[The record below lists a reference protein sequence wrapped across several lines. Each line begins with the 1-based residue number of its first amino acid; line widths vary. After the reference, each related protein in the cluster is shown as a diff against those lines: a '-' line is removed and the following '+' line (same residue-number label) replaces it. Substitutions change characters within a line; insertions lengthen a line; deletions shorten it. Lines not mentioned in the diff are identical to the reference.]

1 MKFIQEAASADAPAN
16 AATPYKLSVGT
27 GFRGIFSSNV
37 DRDWVR
43 VELEA
48 GKTYDINLTGAGDNS
63 AADTI
68 LRIYDANGNLLAV
81 NDDKDFAAGELNSVL
96 AFSPENSGVYYL
108 SAGAFSGNP
117 AQDHSGSYTL
127 TVIDPEDE
135 SAPEP
140 GLPYLEL
147 QGGEGDDVLQ
157 GETGDD
163 VLRGGDGMDSLYGW
177 DGEDFLSGNAGAD
190 LLEGG
195 NGADLLFGDDAP
207 PFFDE
212 SVFRLE
218 EGMDI
223 SADDTALAGDLMT
236 IDDGDPNGAAPA
248 PALPVLTRED
258 VLAYISAKLVAGND
272 RLEGGAGDDWLEG
285 GAGDDE
291 LSGGDDDDLLVGDN
305 SAVYSINLLLT
316 TAFIYALDGSLDTDP
331 HGNDSLN
338 ETLDNL
344 ALMLVIDQLTE
355 GHDKLAGGAGDDTLQ
370 GNGGNDELHGGTGMD
385 TLSGGTGEDKLH
397 GGPGADMLNGG
408 PGDDVLNGGADDDWL
423 AGDGGNDVLEG
434 GAGNDLLMGDY
445 PSFFLAIGEEITDP
459 ADDDVDT
466 AGAVGVAVPADDG
479 PDGDA
484 TLGTA
489 SEDPV
494 LQQPALVLGPAISTG
509 AILVDDGQD
518 ELSGGPGADWIDG
531 GYGDDVLSGGPGADV
546 FVFAPWSGNDLI
558 TDFDA
563 AEDKI
568 NLAAFSGIT
577 SVDDLVTRQQEDSLI
592 IDLSAHDGGEI
603 TLQQFAAENLADI
616 QFVFFADT
624 EPDMLA

>member
-1 MKFIQEAASADAPAN
+1 MKFIQETVSADAPAS
-16 AATPYKLSVGT
+16 AGTPYKLSVGT
-27 GFRGIFSSNV
+27 GFKGMFSSNV

-68 LRIYDANGNLLAV
+68 LRIYDADGNLLAV
-81 NDDKDFAAGELNSVL
+81 NDDKDFAGGELNSTL
-96 AFSPENSGVYYL
+96 AFSPESSGVYYL

-117 AQDHSGSYTL
+117 TQDHAGSYTL

-135 SAPEP
+135 SASEP
-140 GLPYLEL
+140 GVPYLEL
-147 QGGEGDDVLQ
+147 QGREGDDVLQ

-163 VLRGGDGMDSLYGW
+163 VIRGGAGMDRLYGA
-177 DGEDFLSGNAGAD
+177 DGDDFLSGNAGAD

-195 NGADLLFGDDAP
+195 NGADLLFGDDTP
-207 PFFDE
+207 PLFDA
-212 SVFRLE
+212 SVIRLE
-218 EGMDI
+218 EDMDVD
-223 SADDTALAGDLMT
+223 ADDAPPSTEFLPLQEA
-236 IDDGDPNGAAPA
+236 DPNGADV
-248 PALPVLTRED
+248 ALPVLTRED
-258 VLAYISAKLVAGND
+258 ILAHLNARLVAGND
-272 RLEGGAGDDWLEG
+272 SLDGGAGNDWLEG
-285 GAGDDE
+285 GAGDDQ
-291 LSGGDDDDLLVGDN
+291 LFGGDDDDQLFGDN
-305 SAVYSINLLLT
+305 SPLHSINLLLT
-316 TAFIYALDGSLDTDP
+316 ISFMYALESSLDTDP

-344 ALMLVIDQLTE
+344 SLMLLIDQLTE
-355 GHDKLAGGAGDDTLQ
+355 GHDKLHGGAGDDTLH
-370 GNGGNDELHGGTGMD
+370 GNGGDDELDGGTGMD
-385 TLSGGTGEDKLH
+385 TLVGGEGEDKLH
-397 GGPGADMLNGG
+397 GGPGMDLLSGG

-423 AGDGGNDVLEG
+423 TGGGGNDVLEG
-434 GAGNDLLMGDY
+434 GAGDDWLMGDY
-445 PSFFLAIGEEITDP
+445 PLLSPPIREDITDSGDVDVGTGGGAGVAEP
-459 ADDDVDT
+459 ADNDTDGDV
-466 AGAVGVAVPADDG
+466 ADDTTDGNLLLEQPITVLEPSIGAG
-479 PDGDA
+479 P
-484 TLGTA
+484 
-489 SEDPV
+489 
-494 LQQPALVLGPAISTG
+494 
-509 AILVDDGQD
+509 ILVDDGQD

-531 GYGDDVLSGGPGADV
+531 GYGDDVLSGGAGADV
-546 FVFAPWSGNDLI
+546 FVFARLSGNDLI

-616 QFVFFADT
+616 QFVFFADA

>member
-1 MKFIQEAASADAPAN
+1 M
-16 AATPYKLSVGT
+16 
-27 GFRGIFSSNV
+27 
-37 DRDWVR
+37 
-43 VELEA
+43 
-48 GKTYDINLTGAGDNS
+48 
-63 AADTI
+63 
-68 LRIYDANGNLLAV
+68 
-81 NDDKDFAAGELNSVL
+81 
-96 AFSPENSGVYYL
+96 
-108 SAGAFSGNP
+108 
-117 AQDHSGSYTL
+117 
-127 TVIDPEDE
+127 
-135 SAPEP
+135 
-140 GLPYLEL
+140 
-147 QGGEGDDVLQ
+147 
-157 GETGDD
+157 
-163 VLRGGDGMDSLYGW
+163 
-177 DGEDFLSGNAGAD
+177 
-190 LLEGG
+190 
-195 NGADLLFGDDAP
+195 
-207 PFFDE
+207 
-212 SVFRLE
+212 
-218 EGMDI
+218 
-223 SADDTALAGDLMT
+223 
-236 IDDGDPNGAAPA
+236 
-248 PALPVLTRED
+248 LTRED
-258 VLAYISAKLVAGND
+258 VLAYISAKLVAGDD

-316 TAFIYALDGSLDTDP
+316 TAFIYALDGTLDTDP

-344 ALMLVIDQLTE
+344 SLMLVIDQLTE

-370 GNGGNDELHGGTGMD
+370 GNGGNDELDGGTGMD

-408 PGDDVLNGGADDDWL
+408 PDDDVLNGGADDDWL

-434 GAGNDLLMGDY
+434 GAGNDRLMGDY
-445 PSFFLAIGEEITDP
+445 PSFFLAIGEEITEP
-459 ADDDVDT
+459 ADADVDT
-466 AGAVGVAVPADDG
+466 AGVAGVAVPADDG

-494 LQQPALVLGPAISTG
+494 LQQPALALGPAISTG

-558 TDFDA
+558 TDFYA

-568 NLAAFSGIT
+568 DLGAFPDIT
-577 SVDDLVTRQQEDSLI
+577 SVDDLVTRQQEDNLI
-592 IDLSAHDGGEI
+592 IDLSAHEGGEI

-616 QFVFFADT
+616 HFVFSADT
-624 EPDMLA
+624 DLVVLA